1 MESMII
7 LYDANE
13 TEFTSLGIGVL
24 TDAITCV
31 VSEELNGAYELEMD
45 YPISGA
51 HYSDLEEGKIIL
63 AKPNDF
69 QEPQPFR
76 IYKITRPIDGEVT
89 VYAEHISYDMSKVPV
104 RKFSALNLTEIAYT
118 DAQHQGKLKESQIID
133 SPFKFKI
140 TEDKEEGTEVTFK
153 ITHPYNMRNL
163 LMGSDDSILKIY
175 DGEFIFDRFD
185 ITLCNRRGVDRDF
198 TIRYSKNMIDLEQET
213 SSELMYTGICP
224 YYSNTTTETKV
235 GIGKKYKEIYIS
247 NEKVEPLIDSSDGK
261 TIYPSNWLTYKS
273 TGVEAITDI
282 LSLAVTNI
290 IASEGEFQNHLV
302 RAKRAIPQGSTE
314 QGSYFFDATY
324 NMAYIN
330 KNNVG
335 GEDENWLYKDI
346 DLTEVWQ
353 PNDNDVFRI
362 YTPGDK
368 LYKVYI
374 FIQTGTKNGRAT
386 GYYRLITSDDNIEEY
401 PPTIPSVDNTQEE
414 KDNIITYE
422 GDLIFVD
429 EVRAIPKEGK
439 TTTDVDWLQKVE
451 EQIQVINSDPRWKVP
466 DKGGD
471 IIQIQGVPSKTIYKV
486 PTTEVATMAYPIEGK
501 KEYERDWLTL
511 TEGGT
516 NPIPDEELIDGR
528 PFDVPRE
535 DTTIYKCRWS
545 TDDNK
550 YNHRTDTRCTYTNY
564 EWNGQQYVVH
574 STANDK
580 ILTLDLSDK
589 FKETPKNNQKF
600 QKDLYD
606 ETMTYIK
613 DTKLGTIKKS
623 IKVSFV
629 KLSSSPEYS
638 KWKQLETVALGDVVH
653 VIYEDLGVNE
663 KKKVIKT
670 EYNVLTETYDSIEI
684 GDKGTGFVDTAIT
697 QGDSVSALTNDR
709 NFADIT
715 TVTKLVAERIEADY
729 IHALQAEITE
739 AQIQTL
745 TTTELNA
752 TIITAEKF
760 EIDKLVASLLVAD
773 DAAIRNTLV
782 VGDNLI
788 VNGEVN
794 IKNGSISISGQQ
806 RINDATTAYVNTTEG
821 VTQYGIDWLL
831 LHESDTEAVGLPV
844 LGVNYKV
851 EIDGVEY
858 YYTWK
863 LPDSNEQDG
872 HYEPVTLDEDVYFEV
887 DESGNVTANSLEITG
902 GSISIGDNFEVTNAG
917 ILTAQGAVIEGN
929 ITATSGTIGECT
941 IDERGK
947 LIVPMAQVTGTL
959 SADDIVGGTISSSEI
974 KIGPISG
981 TNPTEYN
988 FEVDESGNAIARSLI
1003 IEGGT
1008 ITISDGTNVFEL
1020 DASGNLEANS
1030 VELTGG
1036 SIENLNI
1043 TGRLH
1048 FDKNTITSYE
1058 RSDSMTVLHTITI
1071 TSNGHEQY
1079 AFCVLTSDHT
1089 DYTGLTVDEASD
1101 IIVDYR
1107 GWALLGGSNLE
1118 NIYIDKP
1125 NHIDTYISATGELLE
1140 VSYVKSE
1147 GTLILNTP
1155 SSLGYKRPVIDYT
1168 YFSSTFTLNISES
1181 NFETDNSQVGYTTSA
1196 TGLNISTTENYTSL
1210 ESGIEDYIVE
1220 SDIIDSTIYKYD
1232 ENWISLRKNN
1242 GPALTPDSTNIYEV
1256 YNQNGTVLLGFYKW
1270 NGTTYYKISESELNC
1285 ITSTGIYLYG
1295 ISTTTLGTKIA
1306 GFEIDE
1312 NTISSSTLETEVG
1325 ISSDKDNLAFWAGKG
1340 NKYGKHPFEVSHTGK
1355 ITSTSGKIGPF
1366 IITDSYLVTNEDKN
1380 KIDSLEKGLFLSPH
1394 GISFTSDGTVEI
1406 EDPETSMIFK
1416 PECATVINDT
1426 DGIYAT
1432 NCIFDPFKTGIVSN
1446 QYGSGIYNC
1455 CGVSPMLP
1463 ISSGG
1468 GVLESN
1474 GVKEVGLY
1482 YPFWLQQFVFVDA
1495 YSHSIQSGDTFIWK
1509 WVRGSWAEIKNSYFD
1524 DINIDSVV
1532 VTPVLGSGVDIN
1544 NISDNQLEYSNKY
1557 VIQIINNPDSG
1568 EYGSDTKKVVKIR
1581 FKGQS
1586 LASPTLYFR
1595 LIIYCSIRKENL

>member
-1 MESMII
+1 MESMIT

-45 YPISGA
+45 YPISGT

-69 QEPQPFR
+69 QDKQPFR

-140 TEDKEEGTEVTFK
+140 GSDKTEGLD
-153 ITHPYNMRNL
+153 ITYQIKRPYNMRAL
-163 LMGSDDSILKIY
+163 IMGDDDSILKIY
-175 DGEFIFDRFD
+175 DGEFIFDKFD

-224 YYSNTTTETKV
+224 YYSNTTTESKV

-247 NEKVEPLIDSSDGK
+247 NEKVQPLIDSSDGK
-261 TIYPSNWLTYKS
+261 TIYPSTWLTYKS
-273 TGVEAITDI
+273 TGIEAITNI
-282 LSLAVTNI
+282 LSLTVTNI

-302 RAKRAIPQGSTE
+302 RATRAIPQGSTE

-324 NMAYIN
+324 NMAYLN

-335 GEDENWLYKDI
+335 GQDRYWLYKDI
-346 DLTEVWQ
+346 DLTECYED
-353 PNDNDVFRI
+353 PNLGNHVKHGDIFRI
-362 YTPGDK
+362 YTPGDN
-368 LYKVYI
+368 LYKVFVFDSSI
-374 FIQTGTKNGRAT
+374 GSDGE
-386 GYYRLITSDDNIEEY
+386 YRLITSDDNIEEY

-422 GDLIFVD
+422 GDLIFID

-439 TTTDVDWLQKVE
+439 TTTDADWLQKVE

-466 DKGGD
+466 DEGGN

-511 TEGGT
+511 TEGST
-516 NPIPDEELIDGR
+516 DPIPDEELIDGR

-535 DTTIYKCRWS
+535 DSTIYKCRWS

-564 EWNGQQYVVH
+564 EWNGQQYVIH

-613 DTKLGTIKKS
+613 DTKLGTLKKS

-697 QGDSVSALTNDR
+697 KGDSVSALTNDR
-709 NFADIT
+709 NFADIS

-729 IHALQAEITE
+729 IHALTAEITE

-806 RINDATTAYVNTTEG
+806 RIDDAILAYVNEAEG
-821 VTQYGIDWLL
+821 VVEYGTEWLL
-831 LHESDTEAVGLPV
+831 LHETDTEAQGIPV
-844 LGVNYKV
+844 LGVIYKV
-851 EIDGVEY
+851 EIDGIY
-858 YYTWK
+858 KYYTWS
-863 LPDSNEQDG
+863 LPESEQQDG
-872 HYEPVTLDEDVYFEV
+872 HYEPVDLEEDVYFEV

-902 GSISIGDNFEVTNAG
+902 GSITIGDTFEVTNEG
-917 ILTAQGAVIEGN
+917 VLTAQAANIEGR
-929 ITATSGTIGECT
+929 IVADSGRIG
-941 IDERGK
+941 DAY
-947 LIVPMAQVTGTL
+947 IVDGHLQVDNVDIKEL
-959 SADDIVGGTISSSEI
+959 SADRIKGGTLKSSEI
-974 KIGPISG
+974 RLDDAIEALSDEEVQQYSQNWLYQEVYNYEHAQYEKVTIIPEQNKYYYVDNTKYYIWNG
-981 TNPTEYN
+981 TTYEESVTEPTY
-988 FEVDESGNAIARSLI
+988 FEVDNKGNVTANSLEITGGKIIIAGDTSLFSVDQF
-1003 IEGGT
+1003 GT
-1008 ITISDGTNVFEL
+1008 
-1020 DASGNLEANS
+1020 LEANS
-1030 VELTGG
+1030 VKLSGG
-1036 SIENLNI
+1036 EIENLNI
-1043 TGRLH
+1043 TGYLFFKSKEHITAYVMTSKGNTSYSDGYLTYTSDNSYMEYSGEYSYEDGVLTLTTNSQEAEYTRNYISYQGGSLDYSINYFGRLSEH
-1048 FDKNTITSYE
+1048 NPTIDGKEGPALVPVIDKTYLIMDYRQGYEHTADLYGLYIWNGSNYVISQTGLYYISDDGLYLPGIKSTVTDGTTIAGFNINKNTI
-1058 RSDSMTVLHTITI
+1058 I
-1071 TSNGHEQY
+1071 
-1079 AFCVLTSDHT
+1079 
-1089 DYTGLTVDEASD
+1089 
-1101 IIVDYR
+1101 
-1107 GWALLGGSNLE
+1107 
-1118 NIYIDKP
+1118 
-1125 NHIDTYISATGELLE
+1125 
-1140 VSYVKSE
+1140 
-1147 GTLILNTP
+1147 
-1155 SSLGYKRPVIDYT
+1155 
-1168 YFSSTFTLNISES
+1168 SST
-1181 NFETDNSQVGYTTSA
+1181 
-1196 TGLNISTTENYTSL
+1196 ST
-1210 ESGIEDYIVE
+1210 
-1220 SDIIDSTIYKYD
+1220 
-1232 ENWISLRKNN
+1232 
-1242 GPALTPDSTNIYEV
+1242 
-1256 YNQNGTVLLGFYKW
+1256 
-1270 NGTTYYKISESELNC
+1270 
-1285 ITSTGIYLYG
+1285 
-1295 ISTTTLGTKIA
+1295 
-1306 GFEIDE
+1306 
-1312 NTISSSTLETEVG
+1312 TEVG
-1325 ISSDKDNLAFWAGKG
+1325 ICSDSSEDYAFWAGKANSLG
-1340 NKYGKHPFEVSHTGK
+1340 EHPFSVTHEGYLNAK
-1355 ITSTSGKIGPF
+1355 SGKIADLL
-1366 IITDSYLVTNEDKN
+1366 ITSNYLTSNSDKTSHS
-1380 KIDSLEKGLFLSPH
+1380 DVDEKGLF
-1394 GISFTSDGTVEI
+1394 ID
-1406 EDPETSMIFK
+1406 
-1416 PECATVINDT
+1416 
-1426 DGIYAT
+1426 
-1432 NCIFDPFKTGIVSN
+1432 
-1446 QYGSGIYNC
+1446 
-1455 CGVSPMLP
+1455 
-1463 ISSGG
+1463 
-1468 GVLESN
+1468 SN
-1474 GVKEVGLY
+1474 GITLSSTSQTE
-1482 YPFWLQQFVFVDA
+1482 
-1495 YSHSIQSGDTFIWK
+1495 STFI
-1509 WVRGSWAEIKNSYFD
+1509 RIG
-1524 DINIDSVV
+1524 
-1532 VTPVLGSGVDIN
+1532 
-1544 NISDNQLEYSNKY
+1544 
-1557 VIQIINNPDSG
+1557 G
-1568 EYGSDTKKVVKIR
+1568 EYGPITGIITPQLYVNFKNYAPNKEVIYKKRTGSGDVDFIESIGTTPFVHMDPVVNGYICPGFEKYSDPYPWGPSPDPDIYIETFSYRKAYTFMSFMKITDITGYIYMPKGYRAICVFYIENPKYWTLSVASDGSYIYYTGSAGGSYCLIGFIGVKDD
-1581 FKGQS
+1581 
-1586 LASPTLYFR
+1586 
-1595 LIIYCSIRKENL
+1595 

>member
-24 TDAITCV
+24 TDAITCI

-45 YPISGA
+45 YPISGT

-69 QEPQPFR
+69 QNPQPFR

-118 DAQHQGKLKESQIID
+118 DTQHQGKLKESQIID

-140 TEDKEEGTEVTFK
+140 GSDKTEGLD
-153 ITHPYNMRNL
+153 ITYQIKRPYNMRAL
-163 LMGSDDSILKIY
+163 LMGDDDSILKIY
-175 DGEFIFDRFD
+175 DGEFIFDKFD

-224 YYSNTTTETKV
+224 YYSNTTTEAKV

-247 NEKVEPLIDSSDGK
+247 NEKVQPLIDSSDGK
-261 TIYPSNWLTYKS
+261 TIYPSTWLTYKS
-273 TGVEAITDI
+273 TGIEAITNI
-282 LSLAVTNI
+282 LSLTVTNI

-302 RAKRAIPQGSTE
+302 RAKKAIPQGSTE
-314 QGSYFFDATY
+314 EGSYFFDATY
-324 NMAYIN
+324 NMAYLN

-335 GEDENWLYKDI
+335 GQDRYWLYKDI
-346 DLTEVWQ
+346 DLTECYED
-353 PNDNDVFRI
+353 PNLGNHVEHGDIFRI
-362 YTPGDK
+362 YTPGDN
-368 LYKVYI
+368 LYKVFVFDGSI
-374 FIQTGTKNGRAT
+374 GSDGE
-386 GYYRLITSDDNIEEY
+386 YRLITSDDNIEEY

-422 GDLIFVD
+422 GDLIFIN

-466 DKGGD
+466 DEGGD
-471 IIQIQGVPSKTIYKV
+471 IIQIRGVPSKTIYKV

-511 TEGGT
+511 GVTSYINSNVEQYSENWLYTKDSDGNPVQIIPNDYT
-516 NPIPDEELIDGR
+516 TYEVTIDENISYYRWIDSAYEQIELKNALPIPDDELIDGR
-528 PFDVPRE
+528 PFDVPRY
-535 DTTIYKCRWS
+535 DKDNTIYKCRWS
-545 TDDNK
+545 TDNNK

-606 ETMTYIK
+606 ETMTYIQ
-613 DTKLGTIKKS
+613 DTKLGTLKKS

-697 QGDSVSALTNDR
+697 QGDSISALTNDR

-729 IHALQAEITE
+729 IHALTAEITE

-806 RINDATTAYVNTTEG
+806 RIDDATTAYINTAEG

-831 LHESDTEAVGLPV
+831 LHESDTEPIDIPVVGIT
-844 LGVNYKV
+844 YKV
-851 EIDGVEY
+851 EIDGVY
-858 YYTWK
+858 QYYTWA
-863 LPDSNEQDG
+863 LPENEQDG
-872 HYEPVTLDEDVYFEV
+872 HYEPITLDEDVYFEV

-902 GSISIGDNFEVTNAG
+902 GSITIGDTFEVTNAG
-917 ILTAQGAVIEGN
+917 VLTATEAHIEGR
-929 ITATSGTIGECT
+929 IIATSGRIG
-941 IDERGK
+941 DAY
-947 LIVPMAQVTGTL
+947 IVDNHLQVDNVDIKEL
-959 SADDIVGGTISSSEI
+959 SADRIKGGTLKSSEI
-974 KIGPISG
+974 RLDDAIEALSDEEVQQYSQNWLYQEVYNYEHAQYEKVTIIPEQNKYYYVDNTKYYIWNG
-981 TNPTEYN
+981 TSYVESETEPTY
-988 FEVDESGNAIARSLI
+988 FEVDDKGNVTANSL
-1003 IEGGT
+1003 T
-1008 ITISDGTNVFEL
+1008 ITGGAISIAGDSSLFNVTQDGI
-1020 DASGNLEANS
+1020 LEANS
-1030 VELTGG
+1030 VKLSGG
-1036 SIENLNI
+1036 EIENLDI
-1043 TGRLH
+1043 TGYL
-1048 FDKNTITSYE
+1048 FFKSKEYITAYVMTSQGNTSY
-1058 RSDSMTVLHTITI
+1058 SDGYLTY
-1071 TSNGHEQY
+1071 TSDNSYMEYSGAYSYEDG
-1079 AFCVLTSDHT
+1079 VLTLTTNSQEAE
-1089 DYTGLTVDEASD
+1089 YT
-1101 IIVDYR
+1101 R
-1107 GWALLGGSNLE
+1107 N
-1118 NIYIDKP
+1118 
-1125 NHIDTYISATGELLE
+1125 YISSQGNTLSYSINYFGRLSEHNPATDGKE
-1140 VSYVKSE
+1140 
-1147 GTLILNTP
+1147 
-1155 SSLGYKRPVIDYT
+1155 
-1168 YFSSTFTLNISES
+1168 
-1181 NFETDNSQVGYTTSA
+1181 
-1196 TGLNISTTENYTSL
+1196 
-1210 ESGIEDYIVE
+1210 
-1220 SDIIDSTIYKYD
+1220 
-1232 ENWISLRKNN
+1232 
-1242 GPALTPDSTNIYEV
+1242 GPALTPVLDKTYLIMDYRQGYEHTADL
-1256 YNQNGTVLLGFYKW
+1256 YGLYTW
-1270 NGTTYYKISESELNC
+1270 NGSDYVISQTKLYYISDDGLYLPGIKSTVSDGTT
-1285 ITSTGIYLYG
+1285 
-1295 ISTTTLGTKIA
+1295 IA
-1306 GFEIDE
+1306 GFNIDE
-1312 NTISSSTLETEVG
+1312 NTIYSSTLTSEVG
-1325 ISSDKDNLAFWAGKG
+1325 ICSDPTEDYAFWAGKETNG
-1340 NKYGKHPFEVSHTGK
+1340 EHPFSVTHEGYLNAK
-1355 ITSTSGKIGPF
+1355 SGKIADLLIASNYLTSNSDKTSHSDVYEQGLFIDSNGITLSSISQTKSTFIRIGGEYGPITG
-1366 IITDSYLVTNEDKN
+1366 IITPQLYVNFKNYDPDEEVIYKKQTDSGDVNYIESIGTTPFVHLDPVVNGYVLPGFDDNSYPYPWGPLPDPDIHIETFSYRKAYTFMSFMRIADMTGYIYMPQGYRVVCVFYIEAPKYWT
-1380 KIDSLEKGLFLSPH
+1380 LSVA
-1394 GISFTSDGTVEI
+1394 SDG
-1406 EDPETSMIFK
+1406 SY
-1416 PECATVINDT
+1416 
-1426 DGIYAT
+1426 IYY
-1432 NCIFDPFKTGIVSN
+1432 TGSA
-1446 QYGSGIYNC
+1446 
-1455 CGVSPMLP
+1455 
-1463 ISSGG
+1463 GG
-1468 GVLESN
+1468 AFCLIGFI
-1474 GVKEVGLY
+1474 GVKE
-1482 YPFWLQQFVFVDA
+1482 D
-1495 YSHSIQSGDTFIWK
+1495 
-1509 WVRGSWAEIKNSYFD
+1509 
-1524 DINIDSVV
+1524 
-1532 VTPVLGSGVDIN
+1532 
-1544 NISDNQLEYSNKY
+1544 
-1557 VIQIINNPDSG
+1557 
-1568 EYGSDTKKVVKIR
+1568 
-1581 FKGQS
+1581 
-1586 LASPTLYFR
+1586 
-1595 LIIYCSIRKENL
+1595 